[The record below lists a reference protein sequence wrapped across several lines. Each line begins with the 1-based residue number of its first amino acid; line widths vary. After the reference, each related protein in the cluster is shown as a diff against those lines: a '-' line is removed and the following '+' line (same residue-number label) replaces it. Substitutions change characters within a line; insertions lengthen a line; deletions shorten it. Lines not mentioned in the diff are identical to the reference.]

1 MFCKIINPIAFFIL
15 ILNAAYSQITFEKIY
30 GGDLIDRAYS
40 VEQTTD
46 GGYITAG
53 TSQISNSGYAD
64 ISIVKFDQSGNIQW
78 SKEIDRRY
86 IDIANK
92 IILTN
97 DGNYIISGLC
107 GDTITGT
114 SRSGFLIKLN
124 QSGDT
129 IWCKE
134 FEYFD
139 LNKVDVVQSNDGS
152 YALLGST
159 NSLGAGWSDIIFTKV
174 DQNGNEIVTKTYG
187 GIENDHGNS
196 INITNDEGFII
207 TGTVDTFNSY
217 MQNLYIVRTNAHG
230 DTLWTLN
237 HGESGSSEDGQ
248 DGKQLLGGD
257 FIATGHTIT
266 ESGYNVYLVRVS
278 SSGNF
283 LWSKTYESVESQF
296 GKSIIQTLDG
306 GFAIAG
312 YGWNNN
318 MDVYLIKTDEI
329 GDTIWTRWYGGNY
342 TDYVYSLQQTPDNG
356 FIISGCYQLT
366 ETPQIDAYLI
376 KTDSNGMINPVYIHE
391 MLDIN
396 EITVVPNPL
405 IEKGNIKIAIK
416 KAGSLNISL
425 YNLSGLKIKTIFNE
439 NVQPGE
445 LSLNFDVRNLP
456 SGVYYINLR
465 NEEKTILKKIVKI

>member
-1 MFCKIINPIAFFIL
+1 MFCKIITPLAFLTL

-40 VEQTTD
+40 VEQSMD

-53 TSQISNSGYAD
+53 TSQLNNYEFAD
-64 ISIVKFDQSGNIQW
+64 IMIVKFDQFGNIQW

-86 IDIANK
+86 IDIADK
-92 IILTN
+92 IIRTN
-97 DGNYIISGLC
+97 DGNYVISGLC
-107 GDTITGT
+107 GESIYD
-114 SRSGFLIKLN
+114 RSGFLIKLN
-124 QSGDT
+124 QYGDT
-129 IWCKE
+129 MWCKE
-134 FEYFD
+134 YEYFD
-139 LNKVDVVQSNDGS
+139 WNKVDVVQSNDGT

-187 GIENDHGNS
+187 GTENDHGNS

-207 TGTVDTFNSY
+207 TGTVDSFNSF
-217 MQNLYIVRTNAHG
+217 QQDIYIVRTNANG

-237 HGESGSSEDGQ
+237 HGEPLSSEVGN

-257 FIATGHTIT
+257 FIATGLTVVSA
-266 ESGYNVYLVRVS
+266 SGLYHVYLVRIS
-278 SSGNF
+278 SSGNI
-283 LWSKTYESVESQF
+283 LWSKTYESVESQY
-296 GKSIIQTLDG
+296 GQAIIQTLDG

-356 FIISGCYQLT
+356 FIISGCYQLI
-366 ETPQIDAYLI
+366 EDPLIDAYLI
-376 KTDSNGMINPVYIHE
+376 KTDFNGLINPVYIHE
-391 MLDIN
+391 MFDIN
-396 EITVVPNPL
+396 EITVDPNPL
-405 IEKGNIKIAIK
+405 IEKGTIKIAIK

-425 YNLSGLKIKTIFNE
+425 YDLSGLKIKTIFNE

-445 LSLNFDVRNLP
+445 LSLIFNIRNLP

-465 NEEKTILKKIVKI
+465 IEEKTILKKIVKI